1 MMMIT
6 IKIKNWEYDLP
17 DFFTFVY
24 DSALT
29 GVPFQSMC
37 WRNVIDA
44 RMIYSP
50 QTEWIR
56 ICGA

>member
-1 MMMIT
+1 MMMMMIT
-6 IKIKNWEYDLP
+6 IKIKNWEY

-37 WRNVIDA
+37 
-44 RMIYSP
+44 
-50 QTEWIR
+50 
-56 ICGA
+56 G